1 MNKTLNYMIIVVLS
15 TPIWLFMYTIL
26 VPDVVTNTD
35 TVYIENDIDCA
46 ECIEICNGGTYEE
59 AIGSMEIIIPLEEEV
74 MPTND
79 KLERMKQKHPNLW
92 KDMGPKY
99 FSVVHD
105 DPTFEEAFR
114 KARAHL
120 GPGQT
125 FKWNNNLYTTNYKE
139 EVEVLTNQSID

>member
-1 MNKTLNYMIIVVLS
+1 
-15 TPIWLFMYTIL
+15 
-26 VPDVVTNTD
+26 
-35 TVYIENDIDCA
+35 
-46 ECIEICNGGTYEE
+46 
-59 AIGSMEIIIPLEEEV
+59 
-74 MPTND
+74 
-79 KLERMKQKHPNLW
+79 
-92 KDMGPKY
+92 
-99 FSVVHD
+99 VHD